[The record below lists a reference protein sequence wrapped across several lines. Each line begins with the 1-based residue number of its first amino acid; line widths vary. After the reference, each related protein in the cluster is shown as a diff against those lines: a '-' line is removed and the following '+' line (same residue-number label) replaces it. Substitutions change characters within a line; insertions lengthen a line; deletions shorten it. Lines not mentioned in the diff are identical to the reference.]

1 VYARLTRYEG
11 GSPDTIEG
19 ELETK
24 KSVLPTAPG
33 QTEGMKGAIFLTDRE
48 SGGIVVISL
57 WEDEEA
63 LRASEAEAK
72 RLREEVTADGET
84 ASVEHYEV
92 ALFAVEQ
99 APRSS

>member
-1 VYARLTRYEG
+1 LYARMTRYEG
-11 GSPDTIEG
+11 GSPDTIEAG
-19 ELETK
+19 LETK
-24 KSVLPTAPG
+24 KNVLPTAPG
-33 QTEGMKGAIFLTDRE
+33 QTEGMRGAIFLTDRE
-48 SGGIVVISL
+48 SGKIVVISL

-63 LRASEAEAK
+63 LGASEAEAR
-72 RLREEVTADGET
+72 RLREEVTARGET

>member
-1 VYARLTRYEG
+1 
-11 GSPDTIEG
+11 
-19 ELETK
+19 
-24 KSVLPTAPG
+24 
-33 QTEGMKGAIFLTDRE
+33 M
-48 SGGIVVISL
+48 VISL

-84 ASVEHYEV
+84 ASEHYEV

>member
-11 GSPDTIEG
+11 GSPATIEAG
-19 ELETK
+19 LETK
-24 KSVLPTAPG
+24 KQVLPTAPD
-33 QTEGMKGAIFLTDRE
+33 QTEGMKGAIFLTGRE
-48 SGGIVVISL
+48 SGRIVVISL

-72 RLREEVTADGET
+72 RLREEVTAKGET

-92 ALFAVEQ
+92 ALFSVEQ
-99 APRSS
+99 APRIS